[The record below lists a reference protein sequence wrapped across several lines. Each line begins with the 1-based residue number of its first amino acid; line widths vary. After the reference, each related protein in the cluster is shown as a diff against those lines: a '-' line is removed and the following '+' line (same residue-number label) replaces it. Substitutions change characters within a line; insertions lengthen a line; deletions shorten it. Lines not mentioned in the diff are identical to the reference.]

1 MVFLDVPAMPQPE
14 AYIGGADRLFDA
26 DGKLVN
32 EETRKFLRGFMQSY
46 AAWVSANTSKQA

>member
-26 DGKLVN
+26 GGKLVN
-32 EETRKFLRGFMQSY
+32 EETRKFLQGFMQSY
-46 AAWVSANTSKQA
+46 AAWVSANTSK